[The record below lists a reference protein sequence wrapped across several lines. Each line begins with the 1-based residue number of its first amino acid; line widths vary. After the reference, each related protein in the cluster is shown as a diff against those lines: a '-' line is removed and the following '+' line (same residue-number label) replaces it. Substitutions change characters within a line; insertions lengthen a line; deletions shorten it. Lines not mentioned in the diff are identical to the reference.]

1 MPKPGAIRL
10 LFHRE
15 YRDLSHYVY
24 DNPPSEATAR
34 FYAACIAS
42 ALADAHGKGIVH
54 RDVKLDNCL
63 IGEDGYVKLGDFG
76 CARIFDDC
84 SAMQDFGGSRGG
96 ANSYCASSYRAPEL
110 CRAILQKTQNE
121 KRKDAVKM
129 SYNRAVDLWSLG
141 VILFE
146 LLIQRNLLTDD
157 AVCRAGEGPD
167 SDDKDSTSEMER
179 FLQHGSL
186 QAYGEASDHH
196 RWQHRYAFDTS
207 SESRSLLNSLLRAEP
222 AERLGSVQASL
233 DFLPPAG
240 S

>member
-42 ALADAHGKGIVH
+42 ALADAHTKGIVH

-96 ANSYCASSYRAPEL
+96 
-110 CRAILQKTQNE
+110 
-121 KRKDAVKM
+121 D
-129 SYNRAVDLWSLG
+129 
-141 VILFE
+141 
-146 LLIQRNLLTDD
+146 
-157 AVCRAGEGPD
+157 
-167 SDDKDSTSEMER
+167 
-179 FLQHGSL
+179 
-186 QAYGEASDHH
+186 
-196 RWQHRYAFDTS
+196 
-207 SESRSLLNSLLRAEP
+207 
-222 AERLGSVQASL
+222 
-233 DFLPPAG
+233 
-240 S
+240 